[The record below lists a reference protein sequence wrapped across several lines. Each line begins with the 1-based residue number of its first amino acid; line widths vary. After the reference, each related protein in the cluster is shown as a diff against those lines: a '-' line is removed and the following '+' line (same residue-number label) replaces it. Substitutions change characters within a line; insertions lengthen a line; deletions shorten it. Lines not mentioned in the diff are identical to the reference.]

1 MQKVSKNS
9 LFLGFIIPPM
19 IITVL
24 YCIAFTFISVLD
36 YLSGGRL
43 ATEYLLRLT
52 PVEAIFL

>member
-1 MQKVSKNS
+1 MKKVSKNS

-36 YLSGGRL
+36 YLSGRRL
-43 ATEYLLRLT
+43 VTEYLLRLT
-52 PVEAIFL
+52 PVEASFL